1 MAALSLHPLSEIP
14 ATELLALLTNPEV
27 RRHMPLAG
35 NDWDVESA
43 AAWARQGPGQ
53 LDHAGQRFLKFRVS
67 DS

>member
-1 MAALSLHPLSEIP
+1 V
-14 ATELLALLTNPEV
+14 LLTNPEV

-53 LDHAGQRFLKFRVS
+53 LDHAGQRFLKFRLS